1 MTTSDK
7 FQSVEKVAEELTEAQ
22 YIADRALATVL
33 FLSHR
38 LQKPIFLEGEPGVGK
53 TEVGVVMAKL
63 FNTALIRL
71 QCYEGLD
78 ASTALYEWNYPKQL
92 LHIRLEEQEKRGR
105 KEIERTIYGPEFLIK
120 RPLLQAIQGLNDK
133 PPVLLIDEVHRSDEE
148 FEAFLLEVLADFQI
162 TIPEIGTIKAL
173 KRPLVVVTS
182 NRTRDVHDAL
192 KRRCLYHWI
201 DYPSFS
207 KEYRIVMTRLPGIGE
222 GLARQITHFMQK
234 IRKVDFLKKP
244 GISETLDWARALMVM
259 EKKNLDEAA
268 VRETIGC
275 ILKYQDDIRAFDGL
289 IENVEDFTSEYLA
302 RS

>member
-1 MTTSDK
+1 M
-7 FQSVEKVAEELTEAQ
+7 
-22 YIADRALATVL
+22 
-33 FLSHR
+33 
-38 LQKPIFLEGEPGVGK
+38 
-53 TEVGVVMAKL
+53 
-63 FNTALIRL
+63 
-71 QCYEGLD
+71 
-78 ASTALYEWNYPKQL
+78 
-92 LHIRLEEQEKRGR
+92 
-105 KEIERTIYGPEFLIK
+105 
-120 RPLLQAIQGLNDK
+120 
-133 PPVLLIDEVHRSDEE
+133 
-148 FEAFLLEVLADFQI
+148 
-162 TIPEIGTIKAL
+162 
-173 KRPLVVVTS
+173 VTS